1 MGVRQP
7 IVEVSQVVEDNHVY
21 LVVNKE
27 QQVNVEQSVEQKVL
41 QQDNDTTLRRSTRVK
56 RSAILSDF

>member
-1 MGVRQP
+1 VGVRQP

-41 QQDNDTTLRRSTRVK
+41 QQDNDTTLRRSIRVK